1 MNQLRLYITG
11 MCLLVASAT
20 PACDLCAV
28 YRASD
33 ADGANASG
41 IVVSLAEQFIPY
53 RTLQFESKEVSAANP
68 DYLDS
73 SITHFVFG
81 YNFTPKWGLSLNVPL
96 THLEFKRTDF
106 RYSTGGPPTL
116 FTEES
121 SETGI
126 GDVSLIGR
134 ATLFQK
140 SEMDHSI
147 QINLLAGVKLPTG
160 DSDRLAEEMD
170 QMRIYN
176 TLLPPNTPHDPLGH
190 SIAAV
195 HPHSISL
202 GSGSVDGIFGITV
215 NTRWK
220 RIFLNGQAQYYL
232 RTEGR
237 SGFKYGDELLLSGG
251 PGVFLWL
258 DKSGSASLQANIIYD
273 QMGRDKLDGITS
285 YRTGSTAWYLGPI
298 LNMTWGDRLTANA
311 GVEFPLQIKN
321 GGYQVVPD
329 YRLHGGASWRF

>member
-1 MNQLRLYITG
+1 MKLCGVISCLILGIATG
-11 MCLLVASAT
+11 RT
-20 PACDLCAV
+20 CDLCAV

-33 ADGANASG
+33 ANGASTSG
-41 IVVSLAEQFIPY
+41 FVFSLAEQYIPY
-53 RTLQFESKEVSAANP
+53 RTVQFESKKVSPALR
-68 DYLDS
+68 DHLDS
-73 SITHFVFG
+73 FTTHFVLG
-81 YNFTPKWGLSLNVPL
+81 YNLTPRVGLSLNIPL

-106 RYSTGGPPTL
+106 RYSSGGPPTF
-116 FTEES
+116 FTEEG
-121 SETGI
+121 SETGV

-140 SEMDHSI
+140 SEMDYSI
-147 QINLLAGVKLPTG
+147 QINLLGGIKLPTG

-170 QMRIYN
+170 QTRIYSAI
-176 TLLPPNTPHDPLGH
+176 LPPNTPHDPLGH

-195 HPHSISL
+195 HPHSIAL
-202 GSGSVDGIFGITV
+202 GSGSVDGIMGITV

-237 SGFKYGDELLLSGG
+237 SDFKYGDELMLSGG
-251 PGVFLWL
+251 PGVFVLL
-258 DKSGSASLQANIIYD
+258 DKSGSLSLQANILYD
-273 QMGRDKLDGITS
+273 QMGRDELGGVTS

-298 LNMTWGDRLTANA
+298 LNTTWGDRFTVNVGIEL
-311 GVEFPLQIKN
+311 PLQIKN
-321 GGYQVVPD
+321 GGYQAVPD